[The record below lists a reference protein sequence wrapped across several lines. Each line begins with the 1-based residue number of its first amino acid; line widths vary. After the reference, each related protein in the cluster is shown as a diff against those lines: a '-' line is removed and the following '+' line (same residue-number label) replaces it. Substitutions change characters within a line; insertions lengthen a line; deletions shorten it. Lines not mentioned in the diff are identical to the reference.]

1 MNDGIEKKILES
13 KRLNQSQIT
22 VSSDLLTANIYWIK
36 AVYSESESLL
46 TQYTKHTFYEMQYA
60 LKGDI
65 LMTVGESHDIVCKE
79 SQFIII
85 PPHTYHAITSSSE
98 SGAKFIMAF
107 SLSSPDAK
115 IKNLLQYL
123 ENPIPFNDHDELK
136 NLIVMILNKAYDQ
149 TQLSDEIISR
159 LVESFLLQILE
170 LMIPKKATRSTSTKM
185 PINDYRVHQIT
196 EYITKM
202 CGIGISVS
210 DIAVKYNMSERHL
223 NRIFKE
229 ITGQTVKEIIDHEKL
244 HKIEELISTTTLSL
258 YEISELCGFM
268 DEYSMNK
275 FFRRHELMNLSDY
288 RRFTK

>member
-1 MNDGIEKKILES
+1 MDTGLEKKILES
-13 KRLNQSQIT
+13 KRLNQSQIM
-22 VSSDLLTANIYWIK
+22 VSSDLLSANIYWIK

-46 TQYTKHTFYEMQYA
+46 TQYTKHTFFEMQYA

-65 LMTVGESHDIVCKE
+65 LMTVGESDDIVCKQ

-85 PPHTYHAITSSSE
+85 PPNTYHAITSSSE
-98 SGAKFIMAF
+98 TGAKFIMAF
-107 SLSSPDAK
+107 SLSSPDSK
-115 IKNLLQYL
+115 IQSLLQYL
-123 ENPIPFNDHDELK
+123 ENPIPFNDNEELK
-136 NLIVMILNKAYDQ
+136 NLIIMILNKAYDQ
-149 TQLSDEIISR
+149 TTLSDEIISR

-170 LMIPKKATRSTSTKM
+170 IMIPKKVSRNTSAKM
-185 PINDYRVHQIT
+185 PVNDYRVHQIT

-202 CGIGISVS
+202 SGIGITVS
-210 DIAVKYNMSERHL
+210 DIATKYNMSERHM

-229 ITGQTVKEIIDHEKL
+229 VTGKTVKEIIDHEKL

-258 YEISELCGFM
+258 YEISEICGFM
-268 DEYSMNK
+268 DEYAMNK